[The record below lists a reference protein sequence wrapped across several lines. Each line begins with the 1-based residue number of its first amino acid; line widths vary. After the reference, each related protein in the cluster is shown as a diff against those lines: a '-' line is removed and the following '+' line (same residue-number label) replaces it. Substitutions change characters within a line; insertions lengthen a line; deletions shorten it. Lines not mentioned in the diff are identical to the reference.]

1 MPAIILADSGWTGS
15 LEMSS
20 FQGLSGGKTC
30 KAARILSAS
39 GVLNITG
46 LVISGIFGLSPPPSL
61 VASWQYHPARTAVTT
76 SGENHFMEGGLTVVI
91 GMRASV
97 GQNRTT
103 WRPPWD
109 HLV

>member
-39 GVLNITG
+39 GVLNMTG
-46 LVISGIFGLSPPPSL
+46 LVISGICGLSPPVDSL
-61 VASWQYHPARTAVTT
+61 VAAASSAQCHPNRAAVTT
-76 SGENHFMEGGLTVVI
+76 SGEIHFMEHGLS
-91 GMRASV
+91 G
-97 GQNRTT
+97 GQNTGER
-103 WRPPWD
+103 RAKSY
-109 HLV
+109 HM